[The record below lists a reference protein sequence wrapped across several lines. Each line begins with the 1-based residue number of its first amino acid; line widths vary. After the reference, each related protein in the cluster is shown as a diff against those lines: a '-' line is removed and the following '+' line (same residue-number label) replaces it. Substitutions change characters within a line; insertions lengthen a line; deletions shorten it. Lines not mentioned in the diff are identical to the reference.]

1 MDNPI
6 FYYLG
11 FLFAYFLGSIPTSV
25 WVGKWF
31 YNIDI
36 REHGSGNAGATNTF
50 RILGKKAGIPVLIID
65 ILKGVFAVSLS
76 YWFSGYD
83 QTDNNFINYQLGL
96 GFCALMGHIFPLF
109 ANFRGGKGVATIL
122 GAVIAINPIGAFIA
136 MGVFIIVLLI
146 SNYVS
151 LSSMIAALSFPVY
164 VFVFSNTSSISLK
177 IFSMVI
183 AILIIIMH
191 HNNIKR
197 LIKGEESKVFKRRK
211 S

>member
-122 GAVIAINPIGAFIA
+122 GAVIAINPIGAIIA

-151 LSSMIAALSFPVY
+151 LSSMIAALSFPFY